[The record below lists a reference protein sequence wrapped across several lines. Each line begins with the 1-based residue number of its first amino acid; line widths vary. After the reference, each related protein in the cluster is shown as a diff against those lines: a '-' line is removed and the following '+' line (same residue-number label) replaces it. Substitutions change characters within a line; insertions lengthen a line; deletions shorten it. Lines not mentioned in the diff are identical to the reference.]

1 MGRQIVRLRELENW
15 LTAGDVA
22 KREGISRQA
31 VHKRLDNGRYRA
43 IKTRAG
49 WLIDPESVPEV
60 IRDTGRRTP
69 QEK

>member
-1 MGRQIVRLRELENW
+1 MRLRELENW

-22 KREGISRQA
+22 EREGISRQA

-49 WLIDPESVPEV
+49 WLIDPESVPDA
-60 IRDTGRRTP
+60 IRDRERRTP
-69 QEK
+69 QGI